1 MKKKLF
7 SIFIVL
13 IFVLTSFSSFA
24 TSKGIAQATD
34 PDPIVTVEQAVLD
47 EMQTKGSASYWIQ
60 FKNTV
65 DLSSAYTMNWSDRGW
80 FVYET
85 LLKQADATQAQV
97 KSYLTGSKIDFKSYW
112 INNSILVTSSNKAVL
127 NDILKFDG
135 VESI

>member
-7 SIFIVL
+7 SLFIVL
-13 IFVLTSFSSFA
+13 VFVLTSFSSFA

-135 VESI
+135 V